1 MFATTIFHPRA
12 RARALA
18 APLAAC
24 ALAALLPAAAH
35 AETLFGLTDDHR
47 IVSFNANTPG
57 VMISS
62 GAISGINPGDRLIG
76 LDLRAVDR
84 TLYTMGTSGTIYRL
98 EPVALGAGGTSTING
113 FNAVN
118 LGAISTQLTGS
129 SFGFDFNPVP
139 DRLRVISDSNQNLRL
154 NPLIS
159 PPGTITDTPVTLNG
173 TQGIDLLAVAYT
185 NNLPG
190 ATTTVL
196 YGLDAR
202 TGSLV
207 RALNANAGT
216 YVSTNLAGNPF
227 APLGLT
233 LDNSMAVGFDIS
245 GGTGRAYFN
254 RFNDLYSLDL
264 ARGTP
269 TLLGRFAGGNLVG
282 LTAGAVPE
290 PAQWLTMLCGFAMV
304 GVVRRRAG
312 GARVALA

>member
-1 MFATTIFHPRA
+1 MFASPMSRLCRSAGAAT
-12 RARALA
+12 ALA
-18 APLAAC
+18 AAM
-24 ALAALLPAAAH
+24 LLPAAAG
-35 AETLFGLTDDHR
+35 AETLFGLTDDNR
-47 IVSFNANTPG
+47 IVSFNARNPG
-57 VMISS
+57 TTISS
-62 GAISGINPGDRLIG
+62 GAISGIAAGDRLIG

-84 TLYTMGTSGTIYRL
+84 KLYTMGTSGTIYRL
-98 EPVALGAGGTSTING
+98 EPVALGFNGSGTING

-118 LGAISTQLTGS
+118 LGAVSTRLTGS

-154 NPLIS
+154 NPLVS

-190 ATTTVL
+190 ATSTVL

-227 APLGLT
+227 ASLGLT

-245 GGTGRAYFN
+245 GGTGAAYFN

-264 ARGTP
+264 ASGTP

-312 GARVALA
+312 GARVALT

>member
-1 MFATTIFHPRA
+1 MFSNFKPRLRRTA
-12 RARALA
+12 AAGALIHAFVA
-18 APLAAC
+18 A
-24 ALAALLPAAAH
+24 AALVPAAAS
-35 AETLFGLTDDHR
+35 AETLFGLTDDNR
-47 IVSFNANTPG
+47 IVSFNSRNPG
-57 VMISS
+57 VTLSS
-62 GAISGINPGDRLIG
+62 GAISGIDPGDRLIG
-76 LDLRAVDR
+76 LDLRPVDR
-84 TLYTMGTSGTIYRL
+84 KLYTMGASGTIYRL
-98 EPVALGAGGTSTING
+98 EPVALGAGGSSVING

-118 LGAISTQLTGS
+118 LGAIGTRLTGS

-159 PPGTITDTPVTLNG
+159 PPGTIIDTPVTLNG
-173 TQGIDLLAVAYT
+173 TDGIDLLAVAYT

-190 ATTTVL
+190 ARTTVL

-227 APLGLT
+227 STLGLT
-233 LDNSMAVGFDIS
+233 IDNSMQVGFDIS
-245 GGTGRAYFN
+245 GGTGAAYFN

-264 ARGTP
+264 MRGTP
-269 TLLGRFAGGNLVG
+269 TLLGRFTGGNLVG

-290 PAQWLTMLCGFAMV
+290 PAQWLTMLVGFAMV
-304 GVVRRRAG
+304 GVVRRRG
-312 GARVALA
+312 SGARVALA